1 MMPVSAPEIFEQTLP
16 TTLYP
21 QLSLSLTN
29 MVRLIPGVSKLLTE
43 ADFVDISIELHP
55 FTVLTSKSFSAL
67 IYEMSAQDTAE
78 CKLTF
83 DAKAISRFLEHL
95 DQRCAQHPH
104 LQRQITSVLERQA
117 SKNNDAKLQG
127 QFTLQLLTVLGASH
141 PSHALTPSSPPID
154 DVTSAH
160 PFHSDDLIH
169 QIISQVR
176 LCTDLPKILSTTVEE
191 ARHLL
196 LADRLVIYQFPAVH
210 SDHSNASNEKYPA
223 GVNGGAVTYE
233 SLASPQ
239 IPSVL
244 HYEEK
249 LCGTSATTDF
259 LHKYQQGYTLAI
271 SDIHQHYATSDC
283 LRDFLQ
289 SIQVRALLVAP
300 ILIKSQ
306 LWGFLIAHQCWHP
319 RQWQHREQEYLKQIA
334 EHLAIAIHQSQLDDQ
349 IQQQK
354 QTLEE
359 QVSQR
364 TQELHAALVA
374 AQSANQAKS
383 DFLATM
389 SHELRTPLTCVIGM
403 SATLLRWS
411 LGPLTDK
418 QRSCLQTIHDSGE
431 HLLELINDILDFS
444 HVQSG
449 KATLD
454 LSDFSLTSLMQQ
466 ILQVMRDKAD
476 AHEVQLKAN
485 LKIPPERERFVAD
498 LRRVQQILISL
509 IDNAIKFTPMGGKV
523 TLRVWVETNTVVF
536 QVEDTGIGISSSQL
550 PHLFE
555 KFQQLDTSYRRTYEG
570 AGLGLALAQQ
580 CVTLH
585 QGWIDVSSV
594 EGQGSIFT
602 VQLPNQSERFQSDET
617 TAISISGGRIV
628 LIEGHEED
636 ATLLCDMLT
645 AANYQVIWMVEASAA
660 IDQIR
665 LLQPIAV
672 IIDSQLPAQGCLSLI
687 RRLRE
692 LPDTDRIKII
702 VLTPSEISRDHQR
715 YLSQGADAYLLKSLQ
730 PEDLLRKVDVL
741 LKSASVT

>member
-1 MMPVSAPEIFEQTLP
+1 MPVSAPEILEQTLP
-16 TTLYP
+16 NMLYP
-21 QLSLSLTN
+21 QLHLALTH
-29 MVRLIPGVSKLLTE
+29 MVASIPGISKLLTDH
-43 ADFVDISIELHP
+43 DFVEVGVP
-55 FTVLTSKSFSAL
+55 TQRFTVLTSKSFSAL
-67 IYEMSAQDTAE
+67 IYEKAKGVPE

-83 DAKAISRFLEHL
+83 DAKAISEFLEHL
-95 DQRCAQHPH
+95 YQHCHSYPH
-104 LQRQITSVLERQA
+104 LQGLINPVLERQA
-117 SKNNDAKLQG
+117 LKKNDARLQG
-127 QFTLQLLTVLGASH
+127 QFTLQTLALIGTSLASGGLPSRAEPNAQPNWIDEIVLSPVFQGAD
-141 PSHALTPSSPPID
+141 LSS
-154 DVTSAH
+154 A
-160 PFHSDDLIH
+160 
-169 QIISQVR
+169 
-176 LCTDLPKILSTTVEE
+176 LSTAVKEG
-191 ARHLL
+191 RRLL
-196 LADRLVIYQFPAVH
+196 QADRLIIYQLPAA
-210 SDHSNASNEKYPA
+210 STPTSNPQNEPFH
-223 GVNGGAVTYE
+223 GAVTYE

-239 IPSVL
+239 ISSVL

-249 LCGTSATTDF
+249 LCGNATTDF
-259 LHKYQQGYTLAI
+259 LQKYQQGHTLAI
-271 SDIHQHYATSDC
+271 SDIQQHYPLSDC
-283 LRDFLQ
+283 LLEFLQ
-289 SIQVRALLVAP
+289 SMQVQALLVTP
-300 ILIKSQ
+300 ILIKSG
-306 LWGFLIAHQCWHP
+306 LWGLLIAHQCEHP
-319 RQWQHREQEYLKQIA
+319 RQWQHHEQDFLKRIA
-334 EHLAIAIHQSQLDDQ
+334 DHLAIAIYQAQLDDQ
-349 IQQQK
+349 IQHQK

-359 QVSQR
+359 QVAQR
-364 TQELHAALVA
+364 TQELHAALIS

-383 DFLATM
+383 NFLATM

-431 HLLELINDILDFS
+431 HLLDLINDILDLS
-444 HVQSG
+444 HGQSG

-454 LSDFSLTSLMQQ
+454 LSECSLTLLIQQ
-466 ILQVMRDKAD
+466 ILQVMREKAN

-485 LKIPPERERFVAD
+485 VKIAPDRDRFVAD

-536 QVEDTGIGISSSQL
+536 QVEDTGIGISPSQL

-555 KFQQLDTSYRRTYEG
+555 KFQQLDTSYHRTYEG
-570 AGLGLALAQQ
+570 AGLGLALAHQ
-580 CVTLH
+580 CTTLH

-594 EGQGSIFT
+594 EGKGSIFT
-602 VQLPNQSERFQSDET
+602 VQLPNQSAQMQTNESM
-617 TAISISGGRIV
+617 TAPVSGGRIV
-628 LIEGHEED
+628 LIESHEED

-672 IIDSQLPAQGCLSLI
+672 IIDTQLPAQGCLGLI

-692 LPDTDRIKII
+692 LPQTEHLKII
-702 VLTPSEISRDHQR
+702 VLTPSEVSKDHQR
-715 YLSQGADAYLLKSLQ
+715 YLSLGADAYLLKSLQ